1 MRSII
6 LPVFLGVSLASIY
19 FLPSAGKIAQS
30 AVEMDLPAGF
40 GTWQFNKI
48 PASEVEI
55 NTLSKDTEFSK
66 AICLRAREGEF
77 GEDGR
82 MIPDRLDLSIVLS
95 GADINNSIHRP
106 ERCMPAQGHNIIS
119 STDKTVTLDNG
130 RSVEV
135 KRLMSIQRI
144 PTNEERTEFLELN
157 CVTYYFFRWARKHHQ
172 RSSWSHSD

>member
-1 MRSII
+1 MTIRSII

-30 AVEMDLPAGF
+30 AVKMDLPQGF

-48 PASEVEI
+48 PASEAEI

-82 MIPDRLDLSIVLS
+82 VIPDRVDLSIVLS
-95 GADINNSIHRP
+95 GADMSKAMAPREMHPRHR
-106 ERCMPAQGHNIIS
+106 GVIS
-119 STDKTVTLDNG
+119 L
-130 RSVEV
+130 
-135 KRLMSIQRI
+135 
-144 PTNEERTEFLELN
+144 
-157 CVTYYFFRWARKHHQ
+157 ARKTRRWHLMTNDSL
-172 RSSWSHSD
+172 R